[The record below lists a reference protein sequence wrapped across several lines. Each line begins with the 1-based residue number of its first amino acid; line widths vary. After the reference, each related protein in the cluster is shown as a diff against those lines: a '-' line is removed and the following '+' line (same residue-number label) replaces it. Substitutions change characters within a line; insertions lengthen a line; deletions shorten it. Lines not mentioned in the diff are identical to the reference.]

1 MLLGRGILYDCLG
14 KADPKEI
21 VSKTWF
27 LIQRKHHGN
36 LKAAERGPESETH
49 QPRKNLVQ
57 FKLFVACFL
66 SPG

>member
-14 KADPKEI
+14 KTDPKEI

-36 LKAAERGPESETH
+36 LKAAERGPRI
-49 QPRKNLVQ
+49 QNLPAKEKSCTV
-57 FKLFVACFL
+57 
-66 SPG
+66 